1 MTSKSKKSKEVIENI
16 LASMNGTFTTEKIL
30 KEFRKPKDKADNK
43 LCMAILKNLV
53 KNNPKA
59 KKPFEEIINNFDK
72 HEPYDCLEKFL
83 IGFYKEE
90 LASKNQGSSVQSN
103 TTTNNSKLSE
113 SSAEPRK
120 INNSKQNKSPAES
133 LSSKE
138 VKSDIISPGF
148 SSTKINDD
156 LVTVPVL
163 NVADIKNRVVKAAID
178 GVSKY
183 AQNSIV
189 DPPHSP
195 KSIFY
200 DANVKKNSW
209 FHDDSD
215 LAVVQNSRTSSVL
228 ATPIT
233 DQERILLKEILYCLI
248 GVPGTFIKT
257 ETIHQPGDPLPT
269 MVFNISSEVNV
280 SLRDMANGILPLAN
294 YYSQVQRFI
303 LIVTSANSGQILQ
316 SLAATLR
323 SLTVDYYNTLVK
335 LESDMT
341 NMNLNRLQHCLRP
354 SMKTMEL
361 LAEVVN
367 EIARSDN
374 IGARVLTILSEK
386 VTLLTGDAIGQQLLV
401 DLVEAAAV
409 PYFET
414 LERWIL
420 KGKLIWD
427 LIGPC
432 ILRVP
437 ALILGGSKFTKVL
450 FIESTALSCG
460 SR

>member
-1 MTSKSKKSKEVIENI
+1 MNSKSKKSKEVVENI
-16 LASMNGTFTTEKIL
+16 LQSMNGTFTTEKIL
-30 KEFRKPKDKADNK
+30 KEFRKPKDKVDNK

-90 LASKNQGSSVQSN
+90 LASKSQGSSIQSS
-103 TTTNNSKLSE
+103 TTNNSKLSE
-113 SSAEPRK
+113 PSPEVHQK
-120 INNSKQNKSPAES
+120 NISKQTKSPADS
-133 LSSKE
+133 LAS
-138 VKSDIISPGF
+138 KSDIISPGF

-156 LVTVPVL
+156 LVAVPLL

-189 DPPHSP
+189 DSP
-195 KSIFY
+195 QSAKSIFY
-200 DANVKKNSW
+200 DANVKKNFW
-209 FHDDSD
+209 FYDDCD
-215 LAVVQNSRTSSVL
+215 RTAQNSRTNSVL

-248 GVPGTFIKT
+248 GVPGTFIKS
-257 ETIHQPGDPLPT
+257 ETVSQTGNPLPT
-269 MVFNISSEVNV
+269 MLFNISTEINT

-323 SLTVDYYNTLVK
+323 ALTVDYYNTLVK
-335 LESDMT
+335 LESDIT
-341 NMNLNRLQHCLRP
+341 QMNLNRLHHCLRP
-354 SMKTMEL
+354 SMKIMEL

-367 EIARSDN
+367 EIARSEN
-374 IGARVLTILSEK
+374 IGAKVLTILSEK
-386 VTLLTGDAIGQQLLV
+386 VSLLTGDVIGQQLLV

-420 KGKLIWD
+420 KGKSIVQYLPLI
-427 LIGPC
+427 
-432 ILRVP
+432 V
-437 ALILGGSKFTKVL
+437 
-450 FIESTALSCG
+450 
-460 SR
+460 